1 MITNKLTFKLPFNF
15 RRPLNVYDRLGRQS
29 RRLWRSGMDRLQA
42 FKVPAFKLNSDFAAR
57 WVKLWRA
64 AAVKLALLLAIFV
77 AVPFILYGQF
87 RAADEE
93 KQQILLKSAQEQGRL
108 VVVSITPLLTRF
120 DPATSKRLGE
130 LLNQISSGDTNIKVL
145 LRPKNA
151 TSADQFYY
159 VASAPTVSAAYLAAE
174 QKQLGDSGVLKRVPA
189 TCREA
194 DSTVARYTNPG
205 GKEELLVSLNAVNT
219 TAGCWVIITSSA
231 AADFLGTGI
240 GRPYWKT
247 PEIRLASLIYLMMA
261 VFVVLLFLDGARS
274 LRRFTD
280 LARRIRTRGGE
291 ASTFAALNQVP
302 ELDSVAREFDGM
314 VGSLRQSAELIRFTA
329 EDNAHAF
336 KTPIAVIS
344 QSLEPLKRAVKSGN
358 ERGAR
363 AIEMIEN
370 SVHRLDILVSAAR
383 QMDEAAAEII
393 DPSREA
399 IDVAELLRRMGDAY
413 SDALSD
419 RGIKVLVDADQSV
432 VVLAQEDSLDT
443 VLENIVENAA
453 SFSKPGDHIR
463 LAAHPVDGMAV
474 ITVDDSGPGVNEPD
488 LERMFERYFS
498 KREATGSN
506 EDDHFGVG
514 LWIVRRNIE
523 VIGGSVDARNLDA
536 GGLRMSITLP
546 LA

>member
-1 MITNKLTFKLPFNF
+1 LDIVGVITNKLSASMPDQF
-15 RRPLNVYDRLGRQS
+15 GRI
-29 RRLWRSGMDRLQA
+29 WRSVVQRIRPVGTKFD
-42 FKVPAFKLNSDFAAR
+42 LNAR
-57 WVKLWRA
+57 WVRLWRA
-64 AAVKLALLLAIFV
+64 AAVKFALLLAIFV
-77 AVPFILYGQF
+77 AVPLILYGQF

-120 DPATSKRLGE
+120 DPATSKKLGE
-130 LLNQISSGDTNIKVL
+130 LLGEISSGDTNIKVL
-145 LRPKNA
+145 LRPNSAPNA
-151 TSADQFYY
+151 EQFYY

-174 QKQLGDSGVLKRVPA
+174 QKQLFDSGVFKRVPA

-194 DSTVARYTNPG
+194 DSAVARYTNPS
-205 GKEELLVSLNAVNT
+205 GKEELLVSLNAINT
-219 TAGCWVIITSSA
+219 KVGCWVVITSSA

-247 PEIRLASLIYLMMA
+247 PEIRLAAIIYLLMA

-280 LARRIRTRGGE
+280 LARRIRTRGSE
-291 ASTFAALNQVP
+291 ASTFAALNTVP
-302 ELDSVAREFDGM
+302 ELDTVAREFDGM

-344 QSLEPLKRAVKSGN
+344 QSLEPLKRAVENGDD
-358 ERGAR
+358 RGAR
-363 AIEMIEN
+363 AVEMIEN

-399 IDVAELLRRMGDAY
+399 IDVAELLRRMGDDYA
-413 SDALSD
+413 DALSD
-419 RGIKVLVDADQSV
+419 REIEVSVDAESSV
-432 VVLAQEDSLDT
+432 VVLAQENSLET

-453 SFSKPGDHIR
+453 SFSSPGDRIEM
-463 LAAHPVDGMAV
+463 AAHRVGGMAV
-474 ITVDDSGPGVNEPD
+474 ITVDDSGPGASEPD
-488 LERMFERYFS
+488 LDRMFERYFS
-498 KREATGSN
+498 KREAQHSET
-506 EDDHFGVG
+506 EDHFGVG

-523 VIGGSVDARNLDA
+523 AIGGTVAATNRQE

>member
-1 MITNKLTFKLPFNF
+1 MITNKSTANF
-15 RRPLNVYDRLGRQS
+15 HDQLG
-29 RRLWRSGMDRLQA
+29 RLWRATADRVPV
-42 FKVPAFKLNSDFAAR
+42 FKPKFRLNLDYSLRWAR
-57 WVKLWRA
+57 VWRA
-64 AAVKLALLLAIFV
+64 FAVKVALLLAIFV

-87 RAADEE
+87 RAADQE

-130 LLNQISSGDTNIKVL
+130 LLGEISSGDTNIKVL
-145 LRPKNA
+145 LRPNSAPNA
-151 TSADQFYY
+151 EQFYY
-159 VASAPTVSAAYLAAE
+159 VASAPTVSAAYLAEE
-174 QKQLGDSGVLKRVPA
+174 QKQLIDSGVFKRVPA
-189 TCREA
+189 TCGQA
-194 DSTVARYTNPG
+194 DSAVARYTNPS

-219 TAGCWVIITSSA
+219 KVGCWVIITSSA

-247 PEIRLASLIYLMMA
+247 PEIRVASIIYLLMA

-280 LARRIRTRGGE
+280 LARRIRTRGSDS
-291 ASTFAALNQVP
+291 ATFAALNRVP
-302 ELDSVAREFDGM
+302 ELDTVAREFDGM

-344 QSLEPLKRAVKSGN
+344 QSLEPLKRAIAKGD

-393 DPSREA
+393 DPSREV
-399 IDVAELLRRMGDAY
+399 IDVAELLRRMGDDY

-419 RGIKVLVDADQSV
+419 RDIEVTVDAEESV
-432 VVLAQEDSLDT
+432 VVLAQEDSLET

-453 SFSKPGDHIR
+453 SFSKTGGHIE
-463 LAAHPVDGMAV
+463 LAAHSDGGKAI
-474 ITVDDSGPGVNEPD
+474 ITVDDSGPGASEPD

-498 KREATGSN
+498 KRETDETN
-506 EDDHFGVG
+506 KEDHFGVG

-523 VIGGSVDARNLDA
+523 AIGGSVEAGNRDA
-536 GGLRMSITLP
+536 GGLRMTITLP
-546 LA
+546 LAED